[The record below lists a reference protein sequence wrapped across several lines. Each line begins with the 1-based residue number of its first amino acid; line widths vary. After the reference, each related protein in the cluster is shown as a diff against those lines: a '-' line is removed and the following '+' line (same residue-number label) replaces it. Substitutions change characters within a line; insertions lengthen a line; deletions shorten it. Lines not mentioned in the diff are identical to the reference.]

1 MSQYYVYILSNN
13 SHVLYVGSTN
23 DLIRRL
29 DQHRRK
35 LPPNTFTARYNFDR
49 IVYFEVHATRVA
61 AEAREQELKGWKR
74 ARKVALIVRDNPRW
88 QNLVP
93 ELHEALRLE

>member
-29 DQHRRK
+29 EQHRRK
-35 LPPNTFTARYNFDR
+35 IAPNAFTARYNFDR
-49 IVYFEVHATRVA
+49 IVYFELHRSRAT
-61 AEAREQELKGWKR
+61 AEVRELEIKGWKR
-74 ARKVALIVRDNPRW
+74 AKKVALIVAENPRW

-93 ELHEALRLE
+93 SLHEALRLE